1 MPAVAVITPTKNR
14 RSLLMEAAA
23 SVRTQTYTD
32 WEHWIIDDGS
42 DDGTEEMVRQ
52 WASEDPRIRY
62 LQRTG
67 DRRGA
72 NVCRNLGI
80 RSTTADLV
88 VFLDSDDLL
97 EPDCLDRRVSAMSR
111 NADLDFATFQ
121 TSVFVEK
128 PDDLGRQLNPDLIGD
143 DLVRFLYF
151 EFPWI
156 ITGPIWRRS
165 RLLALGAFD
174 EDLPSWQDVDLHIRA
189 IAIGCKYL
197 RFPEIDH
204 HVRWDSDPAKVS
216 SQQRRSPKHLDAAL
230 GVLEK
235 FETTIRGKVGLD
247 WVRQRALCSRYFFVA
262 ERWVEIGDFKRA
274 ASVWRK
280 IRERDL
286 GDFGLWA
293 SGIILLWVLH
303 VLGENSVVS
312 RLAGKWKG
320 WMRLRTNPSLL
331 KPTKTA

>member
-1 MPAVAVITPTKNR
+1 
-14 RSLLMEAAA
+14 MEAAA

-42 DDGTEEMVRQ
+42 DDGTESMVRQ
-52 WASEDPRIRY
+52 WAGEDARIRY

-67 DRRGA
+67 DRNGA

-80 RSTTADLV
+80 RSATAGLL

-97 EPDCLDRRVSAMSR
+97 ESDCLERRVRAMDQ

-128 PDDLGRQLNPDLIGD
+128 PNDLGRQLNPDLIGD

-165 RLLALGAFD
+165 SLLVLGGFD
-174 EDLPSWQDVDLHIRA
+174 ETLPSWQDVDLHIRA
-189 IAIGCKYL
+189 IATGCKYL
-197 RFPEIDH
+197 RFSEVDH

-216 SQQRRSPKHLDAAL
+216 SQQRHSPKHLEAAL

-262 ERWVEIGDFKRA
+262 ECWAKVGNFERA
-274 ASVWRK
+274 SSVWETIRK
-280 IRERDL
+280 RDL
-286 GDFGLWA
+286 GEVGLWG
-293 SGIILLWVLH
+293 SGVCLLWALRVF
-303 VLGENSVVS
+303 GGNGVVG
-312 RLAGKWKG
+312 RLVGKWKG

-331 KPTKTA
+331 KPARSA